1 MALLFEPITIRNIT
15 FKNRLIV
22 SPMCQ
27 YSSIDGFADEWHLV
41 HLGSRA
47 IGGAGLVFTEATAV
61 TAEGRIS
68 PDDLGIWK
76 DAHIPFLK
84 KITGFIKQNGAIA
97 GIQLAHAGRKAST
110 PSPWKGKIPLT
121 EEAGGWQTIAPSNL
135 PFKDYPSPREMSVD
149 DIQKLINDFTDAAKR
164 AVEAGFEVFEI
175 HAAHGYLINEFLS
188 PLSNHRTDEYGGTFY
203 NRSRLLLAIV
213 HAIRYV
219 IGEAA
224 PLFVRISCTEWVEG
238 GWNINDSVQLATVLK
253 ENKVDVID
261 CSSGGNSPQQKI
273 DVGPLYQVPFSE
285 KIKKETSILTAAVG
299 MITDA
304 RQCEDILSQQKADF
318 IVMARQFLR
327 EPYFPLHA
335 AKELGVDVPWPVQ
348 YDRAKI
354 K

>member
-47 IGGAGLVFTEATAV
+47 IGGAGLIFTEAAAV

-76 DAHIPFLK
+76 NEHITFLK
-84 KITGFIKQNGAIA
+84 KITGFIKQHGAIA

-110 PSPWKGKIPLT
+110 PSPWKGKTPLT
-121 EEAGGWQTIAPSNL
+121 REAGGWQTIAPSNL
-135 PFKDYPSPREMSVD
+135 PFKDYPLPREMSVN
-149 DIQKLINDFTDAAKR
+149 DIKKLINDFTDAAQR
-164 AVEAGFEVFEI
+164 AVEAGFDVFEI

-203 NRSRLLLAIV
+203 NRSRLLLEIV
-213 HAIRYV
+213 QALRNV
-219 IGEAA
+219 IGEEP

-238 GWNINDSVQLATVLK
+238 GWDINDSVELAKILK
-253 ENKVDVID
+253 EQTVDVID

-273 DVGPLYQVPFSE
+273 NVGPLYQVPFSE
-285 KIKKETSILTAAVG
+285 EIKKETGILTAAVG

-304 RQCEDILSQQKADF
+304 LQCEDILMQQKADF

-348 YDRAKI
+348 YQRAKI